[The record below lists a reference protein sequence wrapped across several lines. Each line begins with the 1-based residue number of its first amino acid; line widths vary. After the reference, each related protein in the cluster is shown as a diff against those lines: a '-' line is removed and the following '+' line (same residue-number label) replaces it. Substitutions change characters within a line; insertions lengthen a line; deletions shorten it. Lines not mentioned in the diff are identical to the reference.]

1 MQGHSAV
8 PAERFHGIAHAPSQT
23 PRLRETSIADP
34 EPSRV
39 TLVRRLALL
48 LAALLVAA
56 CSAPSTPLRVA
67 TNVWPGYEFLYLA
80 REKGLYDD
88 RIRLVELASASD
100 VMDALRTGD
109 IEAGALTLDE
119 TITLA
124 SEGVDLVVVLVF
136 DISAGAD
143 VLMTRPSI
151 KRLEDLR
158 GQRIAVETTA
168 LGAVMLE
175 GALAK
180 ARLPLDAVQVRHLS
194 LREHLEAYQRGE
206 IDAAITFPPYDSA
219 LAAAG
224 AVRRFDSGS
233 IPGRIV
239 DVLAVRRDA
248 IDGHHQGLRALV
260 HGYFAARE
268 AWQEAPAEALAI
280 INHRLKLPAD
290 ELPGAFDG
298 LHLPSAHEMRTMLTG
313 EPAPL
318 EASARA
324 LGALMH
330 QNKLLPEAPM
340 LPALANDDFLPED
353 P

>member
-1 MQGHSAV
+1 MT
-8 PAERFHGIAHAPSQT
+8 PA
-23 PRLRETSIADP
+23 RL
-34 EPSRV
+34 
-39 TLVRRLALL
+39 LALV
-48 LAALLVAA
+48 LAALFVAA
-56 CSAPSTPLRVA
+56 CSAPGTPLRVGS
-67 TNVWPGYEFLYLA
+67 NVWPGYEFLYLA
-80 REKGLYDD
+80 REKGLYDES
-88 RIRLVELASASD
+88 IRLVELASASD
-100 VMDALRTGD
+100 VMDALRAGD

-143 VLMTRPSI
+143 VLMTKPSI
-151 KRLEDLR
+151 TRLEDLR

-180 ARLPLDAVQVRHLS
+180 AGLPIEAVQVRHLS

-219 LAAAG
+219 LATAG
-224 AVRRFDSGS
+224 AVRRFDSRA

-248 IDGHHQGLRALV
+248 LDGHKQSVQALV
-260 HGYFAARE
+260 QGYFGARK
-268 AWQEAPAEALAI
+268 AWQEAPDEALTI
-280 INHRLKLPAD
+280 INRRLKLPAD

-298 LHLPSAHEMRTMLTG
+298 LHLPNADEMRTMLAG

-318 EASARA
+318 EVSARA

-330 QNKLLPEAPM
+330 QNKLLAEAPM
-340 LPALANDDFLPED
+340 LPALASDDFLPEA

>member
-1 MQGHSAV
+1 MT
-8 PAERFHGIAHAPSQT
+8 PA
-23 PRLRETSIADP
+23 RL
-34 EPSRV
+34 
-39 TLVRRLALL
+39 LALV
-48 LAALLVAA
+48 LAALFVAA
-56 CSAPSTPLRVA
+56 CSAPGTPLRVGS
-67 TNVWPGYEFLYLA
+67 NVWPGYEFLYLA
-80 REKGLYDD
+80 REKGLYDES
-88 RIRLVELASASD
+88 IRLVELASASD
-100 VMDALRTGD
+100 VMDALRAGD

-143 VLMTRPSI
+143 VLMTKPSI
-151 KRLEDLR
+151 TRLEDLR

-180 ARLPLDAVQVRHLS
+180 AGLPIEAVQVRHLS

-224 AVRRFDSGS
+224 AVRRFDSRA

-248 IDGHHQGLRALV
+248 LDGHKQSVQALV
-260 HGYFAARE
+260 QGYFGARK
-268 AWQEAPAEALAI
+268 AWQEAPDEALTI
-280 INHRLKLPAD
+280 INRRLKLPAD

-298 LHLPSAHEMRTMLTG
+298 LHLPDTDEMRTMLTG

-318 EASARA
+318 EVSARA

-330 QNKLLPEAPM
+330 QNKLLAEAPM
-340 LPALANDDFLPED
+340 LPALASDDFLPEA

>member
-1 MQGHSAV
+1 M
-8 PAERFHGIAHAPSQT
+8 I
-23 PRLRETSIADP
+23 
-34 EPSRV
+34 
-39 TLVRRLALL
+39 LVRRLAFL
-48 LAALLVAA
+48 LAVLLIAG
-56 CSAPSTPLRVA
+56 CSAPGMPLRVA

-80 REKGLYDD
+80 REKGLYDES
-88 RIRLVELASASD
+88 IRLVELASASD

-151 KRLEDLR
+151 ARLEDLR

-180 ARLPLDAVQVRHLS
+180 AGLPIESVQVRHLS

-224 AVRRFDSGS
+224 AVRRFDSS
-233 IPGRIV
+233 AIPGRIV

-248 IDGHHQGLRALV
+248 LDGHHQSLRALV
-260 HGYFAARE
+260 HGYFEARE
-268 AWQEAPAEALAI
+268 AWQESPAEALSI
-280 INHRLKLPAD
+280 INRRLKLPVN
-290 ELPGAFDG
+290 ELPGTFDG
-298 LHLPSAHEMRTMLTG
+298 LHLPSADEMRTMLAG

-330 QNKLLPEAPM
+330 QNKLLPEAPR
-340 LPALANDDFLPED
+340 LAALANDDFLPEA